1 MIRDN
6 GDVEG
11 VENGGDETGAVE
23 NTQKQCDCRNV
34 GFRMGIDIEMEM
46 PEDATGQTLWE
57 ATVSS
62 RLLQD
67 KEKTSEV
74 YGMLKPGG
82 MGMGAIYR
90 LGCIRRGEEYSPGI
104 LKVGQLLLLL
114 HRLGRQQ
121 RKTA

>member
-6 GDVEG
+6 GDVVG

-46 PEDATGQTLWE
+46 LAGATGQTLRWG

-67 KEKTSEV
+67 KERTSGV

-90 LGCIRRGEEYSPGI
+90 LGCFRRGEEYLQGC
-104 LKVGQLLLLL
+104 
-114 HRLGRQQ
+114 
-121 RKTA
+121 